1 MKRAWIVVVCTVLA
15 VLMTASSAAAD
26 AFDPHSPEELR
37 DHGWAEHTADLKNRL
52 GWETG
57 EQATIFCKTPTE
69 VTEDDEASL
78 PVNDTVV
85 QEKIDEFIQHYKEVF
100 AGTEHE
106 QDDDSD
112 YAMLCV
118 SPELADGPF
127 FCVTRNRNLPEDTGL
142 LGRSKDLESECWSST
157 GEEQQSLLD
166 EATDAVADPVGTLV
180 DNQIEVFGVTLAQG
194 VRWFFAALLY
204 WWIAQHPELEESS
217 ASVLWP
223 VMLGLG
229 MFVGTLLLIGQGI
242 RLMVSRQ
249 PGIIVSTL
257 KGLGVFTA
265 TCVAGVAVL
274 ISFSH
279 FTDWLS
285 VFFLTEGMKYDGC
298 SQYQA
303 DQAQPDGL
311 VLDFPE
317 ANNSDNAE
325 LGKAFG
331 HCVAATLH
339 VTFGFS
345 GLIIVLYILAF
356 IMSFVQGALL
366 FVHEAALPIMLLLL
380 PIAAAGQ
387 IGSTNSKR
395 WLPGLLSL
403 VATVL
408 LYKPM
413 VALVFAVGF
422 TQASLSNDAIDI
434 MRGLVTLFVGVIAP
448 GVMMRSFKPL
458 MTTAVENG
466 ASLGSVANNAL
477 LISQLGGTVSH
488 WMQKR
493 AGERAAQAARK
504 AAATHAAHQG
514 AGQLAMTATKAAGQ
528 AASTAAGAAGGPVGW
543 AATAAK
549 WLKSLVSFGARG
561 GKGMESAAQAAAG
574 HPPHPG
580 ASHAPGGT
588 SPQGQP
594 GLHVRQPGQPSSH
607 PPQPHPTAGP
617 AGEGGGPRLPDAPP
631 PTPPPGAQHAPFD
644 DGASPAPSPPPPAPP
659 PEVGDHR
666 TPPPTLNPPPGIDP
680 LD

>member
-493 AGERAAQAARK
+493 AGRAGSTGRPEGGRDPRRPSGCGPTRHDRDEGRRTGRVHGRRGRGRTGGMGRYRREVAQVPCVLRRPRRQGHGVRRPSRRRPSATSRSLAR
-504 AAATHAAHQG
+504 
-514 AGQLAMTATKAAGQ
+514 AGRHLP
-528 AASTAAGAAGGPVGW
+528 AGAARPSRAPTRPAVLAPS
-543 AATAAK
+543 AAA
-549 WLKSLVSFGARG
+549 SHCGARRG
-561 GKGMESAAQAAAG
+561 GGRSPSPGCAAPNSSAWSTARALRRWGLPCPVASSARPASRGRRPSDAAA
-574 HPPHPG
+574 H
-580 ASHAPGGT
+580 
-588 SPQGQP
+588 
-594 GLHVRQPGQPSSH
+594 
-607 PPQPHPTAGP
+607 PQPP
-617 AGEGGGPRLPDAPP
+617 AGHR
-631 PTPPPGAQHAPFD
+631 
-644 DGASPAPSPPPPAPP
+644 PA
-659 PEVGDHR
+659 
-666 TPPPTLNPPPGIDP
+666 
-680 LD
+680 